1 MNINVG
7 QLLTAVFAARR
18 IRKAA
23 LARAMQINAV
33 QINNYLKNE
42 SIQTSRL
49 LEISMHLKHNFFM
62 DIAQQLPEDFTTAND
77 IFASKNKEITELKE
91 ALKKCSI
98 ERDLLLQIQTNQK

>member
-33 QINNYLKNE
+33 QINNYLK
-42 SIQTSRL
+42 
-49 LEISMHLKHNFFM
+49 K
-62 DIAQQLPEDFTTAND
+62 
-77 IFASKNKEITELKE
+77 
-91 ALKKCSI
+91 
-98 ERDLLLQIQTNQK
+98 